1 MAASTPSTKV
11 ACERGNH
18 GCHRRSLVLRSGATG
33 PGPRRSRRIPTLPKL
48 RQHRPQEG
56 FSRLSRRTLLYSRP
70 HSTACCRGWQ
80 LWPGFR
86 NRKGDHSRISSVRPV
101 EAANS
106 SSEVVVSQADSL
118 VGGGVS
124 VDRLDRLLHKH
135 CYQRFLVGSVDSFLG
150 VICRHVPTVC
160 GSLLEAQSVHAQA
173 PILPVGTLVPLPPLW
188 HFNGAGILALRNQ
201 QSFLSFLSQSEHACR
216 CWKYSSNRYELRRS
230 ACE

>member
-1 MAASTPSTKV
+1 M
-11 ACERGNH
+11 
-18 GCHRRSLVLRSGATG
+18 L
-33 PGPRRSRRIPTLPKL
+33 TLPEL
-48 RQHRPQEG
+48 QQHRPQEG
-56 FSRLSRRTLLYSRP
+56 FSRLPRRTLLYSCP
-70 HSTACCRGWQ
+70 HSMARCRGWRP
-80 LWPGFR
+80 WPGFR
-86 NRKGDHSRISSVRPV
+86 NRKGNHSWFSSVRSV

-124 VDRLDRLLHKH
+124 LDRLDRLLHQH

-201 QSFLSFLSQSEHACR
+201 QPGQASLLPLVGRQFIVSPRL
-216 CWKYSSNRYELRRS
+216 RYPSPKRS
-230 ACE
+230 RGRLT